1 QLQEYLKKMQQS
13 QDARELQKT
22 AQEFKEEIKNT
33 AQDKQEQAKMLEAVQ
48 RLKEVLDALLEK
60 KAPTAAELKEINKI
74 NEKIK
79 QAAEIKQQFL
89 LSKALAEILEKIE
102 RLSLQDA
109 KKAQALKE
117 KLEQMRKSN
126 APEEVEKIILDL
138 KNIVNSQSAQ
148 VDKDSMMEQEGKQQW
163 KIYILSSSLIV
174 SQGIT
179 VPLKVIAVYKNGY
192 IKELTSDVEWFSTD
206 PQIARVDDL
215 NFLHPLAKGKTKI
228 RAVYKGAASENTAVN
243 VVDDIDAQTVQ
254 TIKQELAK

>member
-1 QLQEYLKKMQQS
+1 AQSLPQLEDVREAMENKISSLGLQGAS
-13 QDARELQKT
+13 DA
-22 AQEFKEEIKNT
+22 EI
-33 AQDKQEQAKMLEAVQ
+33 
-48 RLKEVLDALLEK
+48 R
-60 KAPTAAELKEINKI
+60 EINKI

-89 LSKALAEILEKIE
+89 MSKALADVLEKIE

-126 APEEVEKIILDL
+126 APEEAEKIILDL
-138 KNIVNSQSAQ
+138 KNILNSESAQ
-148 VDKDSMMEQEGKQQW
+148 EDRESMMKQDGKQQW

-192 IKELTSDVEWFSTD
+192 VKELTSDVEWFSTE
-206 PQIARVDDL
+206 PQVARVDDL

-228 RAVYKGAASENTAVN
+228 RVVYKGAASKNTEVN
-243 VVDDIDAQTVQ
+243 VVEDIDAKTVQ
-254 TIKQELAK
+254 AIKQELAQ